1 MTMKILVTGA
11 TGFLGAELIDYLSD
25 KKSIIFGISH
35 TKNFDNIKK
44 ISLNNSKELDQFMS
58 KNNFNVVVHLAFI
71 IQNDTPLKMYNSNCK
86 TLINLLESCVKN
98 GIKKFIFS
106 SSHAVYGKTNY
117 LPIDESHPTNPM
129 TNYGITKLICEQII
143 QMYSNFY
150 DIKVVNLR
158 FTSIYG
164 NNQSKITIIP
174 KIISSALENN
184 TINLNNYKNGFQV
197 MDLLHVKDAC
207 KAIELAC
214 KSSNPSNVYNIAS
227 GNPIT
232 INEIANNISKLTR
245 KNFYKIKQINAE
257 TNHFFYDIS
266 KSRKELKFFPKYK
279 LNNDVLTSMIE
290 NYKQ

>member
-1 MTMKILVTGA
+1 MTMKILITGA
-11 TGFLGAELIDYLSD
+11 TGFIGTELINHLSN
-25 KKSIIFGISH
+25 KKLDIFGISH
-35 TKNFDNIKK
+35 TKNSDNIKK
-44 ISLNNSKELDQFMS
+44 ISLNNPKELNQFMS
-58 KNNFNVVVHLAFI
+58 KNNFDVVIHLASM
-71 IQNDTPLKMYNSNCK
+71 IQNDTPLKMFDSNCK
-86 TLINLLESCVKN
+86 ATINLLESCVKN

-143 QMYSNFY
+143 QMYSIFY
-150 DIKVVNLR
+150 SIKMINLR

-164 NNQSKITIIP
+164 INQSKTTIIP

-207 KAIELAC
+207 MAIELAC
-214 KSSNPSNVYNIAS
+214 KSSNQSNVYNIAS

-232 INEIANNISKLTR
+232 IDEIANNISKLTK
-245 KNFYKIKQINAE
+245 KNFYKIKKINTE

-266 KSRKELKFFPKYK
+266 KSKKELKFFPKYK
-279 LNNDVLTSMIE
+279 LNNDVLTTMIK